1 MRLYYEFGI
10 RAFQQTLTYR
20 AAALAGIFTN
30 GVFGVMIA
38 SIYLAFYA
46 SLNDGSAAVEGWT
59 QEQTITLVWI
69 NQSLLMTVYLWGWWE
84 VTRSIQSGAIVTDL
98 LKPYDYFV
106 HWLAR
111 DLGRAGA
118 HVLIRGIPT
127 FMIGLILFDV
137 LLPETPARFVGFL
150 ASIVLAVTVS
160 FCLRFITN
168 LFGFWVIDH
177 RGIGNMYGAAI
188 NVFSGML
195 APLAFL
201 PGPMRD
207 LALVMPFR
215 AVIMTP
221 NEVYMG
227 QVPVWQGLAFQVL
240 WIGILIGFSKWLL
253 GKAEKRLVVQGG

>member
-1 MRLYYEFGI
+1 MRLYYEFACRG
-10 RAFQQTLTYR
+10 FQQTLTYR

-38 SIYLAFYA
+38 SVYLAFYA
-46 SLNDGSAAVEGWT
+46 SLNDANAAVEGWSRD
-59 QEQTITLVWI
+59 QTITLVWI
-69 NQSLLMTVYLWGWWE
+69 NQALLMTVYLWGWWE
-84 VTRSIQSGAIVTDL
+84 VTRAIQSGAIVTDL
-98 LKPYDYFV
+98 LKPYDYFT

-111 DLGRAGA
+111 DLGRALA
-118 HVLIRGIPT
+118 HMLIRGIPT
-127 FMIGLILFDV
+127 FVVGLVFFDI
-137 LLPETPARFVGFL
+137 LLPETPVRIAGFL
-150 ASIVLAVTVS
+150 VSIALAVTVS
-160 FCLRFITN
+160 FCLRFIFN

-177 RGIGNMYGAAI
+177 RGIANMYAAVI

-207 LALVMPFR
+207 LSFVLPFR

-221 NEVYMG
+221 NEVYLG
-227 QVPVWQGLAFQVL
+227 QVSVGRGLAFQLVWIVL
-240 WIGILIGFSKWLL
+240 LVLGSRWLM